1 MILLIYSMNKKP
13 ANHALEY
20 WLIKCVSA
28 SNFFTIMFLY
38 MCKISKV
45 SVTMRLNH
53 YFEKAKT
60 NL

>member
-1 MILLIYSMNKKP
+1 MNKKP

-28 SNFFTIMFLY
+28 SIFFTIMFLY